1 MRRDKLEV
9 FWAGFIYIYNNVF
22 PTSPQA
28 GFPNVYISSS
38 NNLSRPIVQYDWDLN
53 VYVSA

>member
-22 PTSPQA
+22 PMSPQA
-28 GFPNVYISSS
+28 GFPNV
-38 NNLSRPIVQYDWDLN
+38 SRPQIISPDRLF
-53 VYVSA
+53 SMTGI